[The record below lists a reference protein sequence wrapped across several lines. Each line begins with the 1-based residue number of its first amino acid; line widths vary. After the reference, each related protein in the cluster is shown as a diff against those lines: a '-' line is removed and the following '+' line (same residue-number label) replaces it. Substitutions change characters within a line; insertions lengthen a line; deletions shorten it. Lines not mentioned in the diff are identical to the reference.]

1 MTGSNRRPPG
11 WRPAFRIP
19 FGARP
24 VEGDV
29 DEEIA
34 FHLAMREERLRARGL
49 APDDARETAR
59 RRFGDLEQVRREM
72 MEIDREQARRV
83 RATDTLEDM
92 MQDVVFALRG
102 LRRAPGFALAA
113 ILTLALGIGSAAA
126 IFSVTYG
133 VLLRPLPYPAAEQLT
148 QLNMNLAGT
157 GTVYGSFSAP
167 EYVDLERDNRSFS
180 VVATWAPR
188 DRTFGG
194 EGNPERVPAAM
205 ATASIFRVLGVSPQ
219 IGRYYTREEEAN
231 DGARVVV
238 LSDAF
243 WRRHFAG
250 DRRVLG
256 TKVVVDAV
264 PREIIGVLPP
274 GAHVGS
280 AEAYTPMGFSTGQV
294 PGRGR
299 HFLSVVARRKPGVTL
314 QQAQDEMA
322 QFARRT
328 LQEHPTNYGTGG
340 ITASARD
347 LRTAMYGEARP
358 LMLALLGTVVL
369 LLLLA
374 SVNVANLLLVRA
386 EARQRELGVRVAL
399 GAGRG
404 RIIRQLLTES
414 MLLAMIGA
422 LIGIPLAAVGVKA
435 LLAINPGVVPPG
447 GEVAMDA
454 GVLAA
459 VIGVVALAALVAG
472 VAPALR
478 AGSTDVR
485 TAIAAGSAGGGR
497 AGGRLRSALVAL
509 EVALAAAMLVGAGLV
524 GRSFQKL
531 LSVDP
536 GFQAGNVLTM
546 DVALPRV
553 KYDTAT
559 KVLAFYDQALERM
572 RALPGVRAAA
582 ATASLPLGGNLGQW
596 SVALE
601 GNPES
606 VRTMDAPFFVS
617 STPDVFKALGITIL
631 RGRGFTDADNAE
643 SVPVAVV
650 SETMARKFWPGE
662 DAVGKRFEFSGEKG
676 MLTVVG
682 VARDVR
688 PEALSAPPYPTY
700 YVVSSQFAKLLG
712 FTDAAMTIVLR
723 TSGDPAALTN
733 AARSIVHDLDR
744 DLALDNVQT
753 LEQVVTGS
761 VARPRF
767 AAAVLG
773 AFGLSALVLAVV
785 GVYGVLSY
793 AMTRRRRELAVRMA
807 LGARPREVS
816 WLVIGSGLRLAG
828 AGVAVGLVVA
838 AVGGRVLTALLY
850 DVSPTDPATI
860 AAVGAALLVAAAVA
874 SWLPARR
881 ATTVSPAEVLRGE

>member
-1 MTGSNRRPPG
+1 MTSRPPG
-11 WRPAFRIP
+11 WRPAFRLP
-19 FGARP
+19 MGRR
-24 VEGDV
+24 VEADV

-49 APDDARETAR
+49 EPEDARQKAR
-59 RRFGDLEQVRREM
+59 ERFGDLEQVRHEM
-72 MEIDREQARRV
+72 VQIDREQARRK
-83 RATDTLEDM
+83 RLSDTLEDV
-92 MQDVVFALRG
+92 MQDVVFALRA
-102 LRRAPGFALAA
+102 LRRAPGFAAAA

-133 VLLRPLPYPAAEQLT
+133 VLLRPLPYPQAERLT

-157 GTVYGSFSAP
+157 GTVYGGFSAP
-167 EYVDLERDNRSFS
+167 EYVDLERESRSFS
-180 VVATWAPR
+180 TIAGWYGR
-188 DRTFGG
+188 YRTFGG
-194 EGNPERVPAAM
+194 EGNPERVPAAS
-205 ATASIFRVLGVSPQ
+205 ATASLFQVLGMPPQ
-219 IGRYYTREEEAN
+219 IGRYYTKEEEAN

-274 GAHVGS
+274 DVKVGD
-280 AEAYTPMGFSTGQV
+280 AEAYTPMGFSTGQI

-299 HFLSVVARRKPGVTL
+299 HFLQVMARRKPGVTL
-314 QQAQDEMA
+314 RQAQDEMA
-322 QFARRT
+322 QFAKRT
-328 LQEHPTNYGTGG
+328 FQEHPTNYGADG
-340 ITASARD
+340 IKASARD

-358 LMLALLGTVVL
+358 LMLALLGTVIL

-374 SVNVANLLLVRA
+374 AVNVANLLLVRA

-404 RIIRQLLTES
+404 RIVRQLLTES
-414 MLLAMIGA
+414 LLLAVIGA
-422 LIGIPLAAVGVKA
+422 LVGIPLATVGVKA

-447 GEVAMDA
+447 GEVAIDG

-472 VAPALR
+472 VAPAMR

-485 TAIAAGSAGGGR
+485 TAIAAGSAGGGKQ
-497 AGGRLRSALVAL
+497 GGRLRNLLVAL

-546 DVALPRV
+546 SVSLPGI
-553 KYDTAT
+553 KYDTST

-582 ATASLPLGGNLGQW
+582 ATGSLPLSGNLSQW
-596 SVALE
+596 SVWLE
-601 GNPES
+601 GHPES
-606 VRTMDAPFFVS
+606 VRTLDSPFFVS
-617 STPDVFKALGITIL
+617 ATPEVFKALGITIA
-631 RGRGFTDADNAE
+631 RGRGFTEADNAE

-662 DAVGKRFEFSGEKG
+662 DAIGKRFAFSGEKG
-676 MLTVVG
+676 FLTVVG

-688 PEALSAPPYPTY
+688 PQALSEPSYPTY
-700 YVVSSQFAKLLG
+700 YIVASQMARMVGFADNG
-712 FTDAAMTIVLR
+712 MTIVVR

-733 AARSIVHDLDR
+733 AARAIVHDLDR

-753 LEQVVTGS
+753 LEQVVTSS

-807 LGARPREVS
+807 LGARPGAVS
-816 WLVIGSGLRLAG
+816 RLVVGSGLRLAAG
-828 AGVAVGLVVA
+828 GVAAGLLA
-838 AVGGRVLTALLY
+838 AALGSRLLTALLY
-850 DVSPTDPATI
+850 EVSPTDPLTI
-860 AAVGAALLVAAAVA
+860 LAVGAVLLGAATMA

-881 ATTVSPAEVLRGE
+881 ATRVSPAEVLRGE